1 MDQNLPTISR
11 NATQPE
17 RATPTSHSIQGARRH
32 TSFSSPSSS
41 TNSAPLSTVPL
52 PWPNDNNG
60 ASTAYH
66 PQYTG
71 TEYMDS
77 QAFNYQTAESL
88 LPELPLDSSDSSQWN
103 NIDFNMADVFESAT
117 WENLIGSTEPDVSA
131 WGFQL

>member
-1 MDQNLPTISR
+1 
-11 NATQPE
+11 
-17 RATPTSHSIQGARRH
+17 
-32 TSFSSPSSS
+32 
-41 TNSAPLSTVPL
+41 
-52 PWPNDNNG
+52 
-60 ASTAYH
+60 
-66 PQYTG
+66 
-71 TEYMDS
+71 MDS